1 MESKGN
7 GRYFCGAVVKVA
19 GFPGLFGSHGL
30 GTKPAGVRVFRMRS
44 PSTFLLGLPG
54 GLLSLIS
61 AFRR

>member
-1 MESKGN
+1 M
-7 GRYFCGAVVKVA
+7 KVA